1 MKTTRKIISL
11 LIVLA
16 FILSAFPMPVAF
28 AEGEEYEEINVN
40 DEKVI
45 TVNEELDGTKMFAF
59 TAEKT
64 GSYKIFSCNTDLDPK
79 CTLFNSLMEE
89 ISYADDTNKRD
100 FLIVFDLN
108 EGETVYIETSTYYRD
123 QYGEYTVKLVEVQAV
138 TAIAFEKESVTG
150 SLGDRKELA
159 LEFEPEYGET
169 GDIYWSVDDSGIVKI
184 IDEYQ
189 TYCVIDLVGEGEA
202 TVTATNDNGISASC
216 TITVE
221 APEEILPEE
230 VKEIVVTE
238 ENRGIN
244 IFKFVSENGGR
255 YEFCSFNNDFDTYG
269 YIYNDKMEELYTN
282 DDDGIDNNFSIIFT
296 AEANTVYYLKAR
308 PYYSDVTEGKYSVK
322 VSELV
327 AAQDISLTDERIHGA
342 IGSSVYNEVIFSPE
356 NAFSETV
363 TLEIDDESVAKIDGS
378 WNGGRSFDIVFVGG
392 GTTTLTATTESGL
405 TATCEISVDEPTE
418 ISLGEEIAESTEDN
432 IFNRTYKFVPEE
444 DGVYKF
450 DENVENASYSLNLW
464 DSEFNHI
471 SSSSWMEVAL
481 TAGETYYY
489 NINAEKAS
497 AEDYIEFS
505 LVISHCVPA
514 TGITLSE
521 TEIKGK
527 VATYETI
534 NLEFLPEN
542 AIEEDITWTSSNES
556 AVEIYSTWNNNKT
569 CEVKI
574 VGKGSSVIT
583 AESESGFTASCTV
596 TADQIVDVK
605 VDEVHTRYEE
615 DGYSYTYMFQP
626 EETGT
631 YMFDFTCVNAYIDW
645 SVIYDGDL
653 SWLDSP
659 SGDFQYEFTA
669 GETYYINPDAYV
681 DYNSDEGDESYISLT
696 VTKLVPAESIV
707 LSEESVTGKI
717 GESVVLEASFTPEN
731 AIDEDITWT
740 SSDESVAIVY
750 DTLNDSKSCEIQL
763 VGVGT
768 AIITAT
774 SENGATDTCTIM
786 VEDVPEIIL
795 GDTALIKD
803 EDGFYSGNVNY
814 YKFIPEEDGIYKFTV
829 SGENTYDEYVY
840 VWNADYS
847 VDESDFT
854 SVQETLT
861 AGETYYCKASAPIDD
876 YDYTSSATLTIEKL
890 IAPTSLEID
899 RESYTGTVAQY
910 VLIKASLGPEGC
922 ASEYIEWSS
931 SDTSAA
937 QIDNW
942 WDDGYC
948 RIFLSGTGTVTITAE
963 SRSGLVDT
971 CTITVNEPSEISLN
985 EEKSLSTDTDGMA
998 TGSYKFV
1005 AEEDGVYAFYSF
1017 DNDYDTYGYVY
1028 DSEGY
1033 ELSDDDDGGEG
1044 NNFFATF
1051 EATAGEIYYLS
1062 ARPYSRDAEGEYSV
1076 SVKKVIKATSIS
1088 FKEQN
1093 VLSRI
1098 GSTKEIYVLFG
1109 PDGAIP
1115 EGVNFTSSDESVV
1128 EVLYNVEG
1136 DEGKGCFISFVEVG
1150 TATITATSENGLT
1163 ATCTVTV
1170 EDIPELTLGNT
1181 SLVINENG
1189 YYSSTD
1195 NYFKFIPEEDGT
1207 YKFTVSG
1214 VNTFDENVYLWKDEL
1229 EEEGYP
1235 SLSHKLVAGQ
1245 TYYVRAYADVDDID
1259 SESSA
1264 VITVEKLQPPTS
1276 MTLIPEKTTGIIS
1289 DEITVDVVFGP
1300 QGCANEDFSWEISD
1314 ESILDA
1320 RSGGEDYVDFFA
1332 TGAGEATI
1340 TFTSDS
1346 GLIASCKITISEPGI
1361 ISLDETKEISTENN
1375 CGHEIFKFVPEEDGV
1390 YGFYSFDSEM
1400 DTYGYAFDSD
1410 LIEITNNDDGENTDF
1425 LVQFDAMAGNTY
1437 YLKARPYSEEDSGT
1451 YFVSVKKYEEPT
1463 VLRLSKMSFSGSILD
1478 RFYLD
1483 ATFGPVNAYSEE
1495 VTWSSS
1501 DESVAKVLYPSEAAT
1516 EIRLVGAGNAI
1527 ITATT
1532 ESGLK
1537 ATCTVTSEELEEITL
1552 EKGST
1557 VSFKN
1562 GYCTG
1567 AFKFVPEEDGVYRFG
1582 LSRDF
1587 ADSGYAIYNAEDVTT
1602 SEDYNGSGEFKLAA
1616 GQVYYC
1622 SFDIWDRNIEDTE
1635 VLDFAVT
1642 RCSKA
1647 TSMTLSQDSVEAKIT
1662 QDIILEAQFGP
1673 DGAASEN
1680 VSWSTSDSS
1689 VVQIEYSENNR
1700 AELWVAGIGTA
1711 TITATSESGLTS
1723 SCVVTGK
1730 DATSVESDMEEAF
1743 SLDSDTGYQ
1752 VYKFTAEKNATY
1764 RIYSTESNLRYAYI
1778 RIYNSDLEWV
1788 DSSSFDGDTFNSGF
1802 HAVSGETYYICF
1814 RVESNEDNCSCKFK
1828 ISTQTA
1834 ATSIALGEE
1843 AISGS
1848 KYGSTYCTYEL
1859 LPLNAAREEVIW
1871 TSSNPDV
1878 VYVENGYLYFK
1889 DIGIATITV
1898 STRSGLTDSVTV
1910 MVSQP
1915 SALELDVP
1923 KEVKTTGYGHKV
1935 VYSFVP
1941 ETSGYYSFTSISDN
1955 DTFGELHDSEFSYI
1969 AGSDDSGEG
1978 YNFLITNYLEAGKVY
1993 YLSTHCYSS
2002 ASVSY
2007 SVVVTKALEGDVND
2021 DGVVDIYDYQQL
2033 VNLAVLTEA
2042 DIKEQYGE
2050 TTFSIADLNN
2060 DGAVDV
2066 LDAWKLSLI
2075 VNNQ

>member
-1 MKTTRKIISL
+1 MTFL
-11 LIVLA
+11 PENA
-16 FILSAFPMPVAF
+16 
-28 AEGEEYEEINVN
+28 GQEEITWSTN
-40 DEKVI
+40 
-45 TVNEELDGTKMFAF
+45 
-59 TAEKT
+59 
-64 GSYKIFSCNTDLDPK
+64 
-79 CTLFNSLMEE
+79 
-89 ISYADDTNKRD
+89 DDT
-100 FLIVFDLN
+100 
-108 EGETVYIETSTYYRD
+108 
-123 QYGEYTVKLVEVQAV
+123 
-138 TAIAFEKESVTG
+138 
-150 SLGDRKELA
+150 
-159 LEFEPEYGET
+159 
-169 GDIYWSVDDSGIVKI
+169 IVKFI
-184 IDEYQ
+184 ANDNIGCHFMLID
-189 TYCVIDLVGEGEA
+189 TGTA
-202 TVTATNDNGISASC
+202 TVTATSENGLTASC
-216 TITVE
+216 TVTAGAPVE
-221 APEEILPEE
+221 I
-230 VKEIVVTE
+230 
-238 ENRGIN
+238 
-244 IFKFVSENGGR
+244 
-255 YEFCSFNNDFDTYG
+255 
-269 YIYNDKMEELYTN
+269 
-282 DDDGIDNNFSIIFT
+282 
-296 AEANTVYYLKAR
+296 
-308 PYYSDVTEGKYSVK
+308 TEG
-322 VSELV
+322 ELV
-327 AAQDISLTDERIHGA
+327 
-342 IGSSVYNEVIFSPE
+342 EVECSDDVFR
-356 NAFSETV
+356 ETY
-363 TLEIDDESVAKIDGS
+363 L
-378 WNGGRSFDIVFVGG
+378 
-392 GTTTLTATTESGL
+392 
-405 TATCEISVDEPTE
+405 
-418 ISLGEEIAESTEDN
+418 
-432 IFNRTYKFVPEE
+432 FVPEE
-444 DGVYKF
+444 TGIYKF
-450 DENVENASYSLNLW
+450 DENMNNASYSLRLY
-464 DSEFNHI
+464 DSDFNYI
-471 SSSSWMEVAL
+471 SGSSWMQVEL
-481 TAGETYYY
+481 TAGEKYYY
-489 NINAEKAS
+489 TVDAEKS
-497 AEDYIEFS
+497 EDAEYIDFS
-505 LVISHCVPA
+505 LIINHLVPA
-514 TGITLSE
+514 TGISLSE

-534 NLEFLPEN
+534 DLEFLPEN
-542 AIEEDITWTSSNES
+542 AIKEEITWTSSNED
-556 AVEIYSTWNNNKT
+556 AVIIYSTWNDGKT

-583 AESESGFTASCTV
+583 AESESGLTASCTV
-596 TADQIVDVK
+596 TADQIVDVT
-605 VDEVHTRYEE
+605 VGEAHTRYAE

-631 YMFDFTCVNAYIDW
+631 YMFDFTCVNAGIEW
-645 SVIYDGDL
+645 IAMYDGNL
-653 SWLDSP
+653 SWLSEP
-659 SGDFQYEFTA
+659 YGDFQYEFTA
-669 GETYYINPDAYV
+669 GETYYLNPQAYV
-681 DYNSDEGDESYISLT
+681 DYNSDEGDESYISLV

-707 LSEESVTGKI
+707 LSEESVTEKI
-717 GESVVLEASFTPEN
+717 GGSTVLDASFTPEN

-740 SSDESVAIVY
+740 SSDESVAVIY
-750 DTLNDSKSCEIQL
+750 DTWNDFKSCEIQF

-786 VEDVPEIIL
+786 VEDVPEITL

-890 IAPTSLEID
+890 IAPTSIEID

-910 VLIKASLGPEGC
+910 VVVKASLGPEGC

-931 SDTSAA
+931 SDNSIARVY
-937 QIDNW
+937 DL

-948 RIFLSGTGTVTITAE
+948 RFFLSGTGTVTITAE

-1005 AEEDGVYAFYSF
+1005 PEEDGMYAFYSF
-1017 DNDYDTYGYVY
+1017 DNDCDTYGYVY
-1028 DSEGY
+1028 DSEGN
-1033 ELSDDDDGGEG
+1033 ELSYDDDGGDR

-1062 ARPYSRDAEGEYSV
+1062 ASPYSRDAEGEYSV
-1076 SVKKVIKATSIS
+1076 SVKKVVKATSIS
-1088 FKEQN
+1088 FKEQS
-1093 VLSRI
+1093 VTSRI

-1115 EGVNFTSSDESVV
+1115 EDVNFTSSDKSVV

-1150 TATITATSENGLT
+1150 TATITATSDNGLT

-1181 SLVINENG
+1181 PLVINENG

-1245 TYYVRAYADVDDID
+1245 IYYVRAYADVDDID

-1346 GLIASCKITISEPGI
+1346 GLTASCKITISEPGI

-1425 LVQFDAMAGNTY
+1425 LVQFDAVAGNTY

-1463 VLRLSKMSFSGSILD
+1463 VLRLSKMSFSGSVLD
-1478 RFYLD
+1478 RLYLD
-1483 ATFGPVNAYSEE
+1483 ATFGPVNAYDEE

-1501 DESVAKVLYPSEAAT
+1501 DESVAKVLSFGDAT
-1516 EIRLVGAGNAI
+1516 AEIGLVGAGNAI

-1622 SFDIWDRNIEDTE
+1622 SYDIWDRNIEDTE
-1635 VLDFAVT
+1635 VLDFTVT

-1647 TSMTLSQDSVEAKIT
+1647 TSLILSQDSVEAKIT
-1662 QDIILEAQFGP
+1662 QDIVLEAQFGP
-1673 DGAASEN
+1673 DGAASEK

-1700 AELWVAGIGTA
+1700 VELWVAGIGTA
-1711 TITATSESGLTS
+1711 TITATSESGLTA

-1743 SLDSDTGYQ
+1743 SLDSDNGSQ

-1764 RIYSTESNLRYAYI
+1764 RICGLHHQRAGGGR
-1778 RIYNSDLEWV
+1778 RIP
-1788 DSSSFDGDTFNSGF
+1788 G
-1802 HAVSGETYYICF
+1802 
-1814 RVESNEDNCSCKFK
+1814 
-1828 ISTQTA
+1828 
-1834 ATSIALGEE
+1834 
-1843 AISGS
+1843 
-1848 KYGSTYCTYEL
+1848 
-1859 LPLNAAREEVIW
+1859 P
-1871 TSSNPDV
+1871 
-1878 VYVENGYLYFK
+1878 
-1889 DIGIATITV
+1889 
-1898 STRSGLTDSVTV
+1898 
-1910 MVSQP
+1910 
-1915 SALELDVP
+1915 
-1923 KEVKTTGYGHKV
+1923 
-1935 VYSFVP
+1935 
-1941 ETSGYYSFTSISDN
+1941 
-1955 DTFGELHDSEFSYI
+1955 
-1969 AGSDDSGEG
+1969 
-1978 YNFLITNYLEAGKVY
+1978 
-1993 YLSTHCYSS
+1993 
-2002 ASVSY
+2002 
-2007 SVVVTKALEGDVND
+2007 
-2021 DGVVDIYDYQQL
+2021 
-2033 VNLAVLTEA
+2033 
-2042 DIKEQYGE
+2042 
-2050 TTFSIADLNN
+2050 
-2060 DGAVDV
+2060 
-2066 LDAWKLSLI
+2066 
-2075 VNNQ
+2075 